1 MAFHGAAA
9 PDEVPG
15 FRKNPDEDIGGE
27 LSKRAF
33 EVVPVGLDMP
43 SANPLRERWQGRRA
57 CRNLA
62 VQVKDFLSSK
72 TFERRHGKSGPP
84 LTPSVPDGRALLNG
98 AMIDPAHDGRDFNIA
113 LADENKTA
121 CKPPASTTQPPA
133 KPPWL
138 RKPRTRSPGKCP

>member
-1 MAFHGAAA
+1 M
-9 PDEVPG
+9 
-15 FRKNPDEDIGGE
+15 
-27 LSKRAF
+27 
-33 EVVPVGLDMP
+33 VPVGLDMP

-84 LTPSVPDGRALLNG
+84 LTPSVPDGCALLNG

-113 LADENKTA
+113 LADEQDGVQATCEHDAAAGQTTVAAKTTDTLA
-121 CKPPASTTQPPA
+121 GEVPVKEPM
-133 KPPWL
+133 
-138 RKPRTRSPGKCP
+138 